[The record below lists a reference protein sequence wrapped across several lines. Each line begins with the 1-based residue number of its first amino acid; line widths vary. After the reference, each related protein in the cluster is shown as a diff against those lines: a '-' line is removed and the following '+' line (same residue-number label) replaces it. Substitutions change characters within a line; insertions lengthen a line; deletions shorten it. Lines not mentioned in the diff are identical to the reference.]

1 MVYKTD
7 APLNIRSLFYVPTN
21 SPELHGFGKLENGV
35 SLYSRKVLIQ
45 AKAENILPGWL
56 RFMKGVVDSED
67 IPLNLSRELLQDSAL
82 IKKLSSVISSKL
94 TRFFQDQMK
103 KDYVKYEK
111 FFKDFGIFIREG
123 VVSAE
128 TQEEREDIAKL
139 LRFESS
145 KEKSG
150 VQKTITQYVKDMK
163 PGQKDIFYLCIP
175 RFVQFVPT
183 NWALFMWPLLR
194 SCSLDRLVFCIFVHI
209 PFVNNEACTGCPK
222 TILPYLCGC

>member
-1 MVYKTD
+1 M
-7 APLNIRSLFYVPTN
+7 
-21 SPELHGFGKLENGV
+21 ENNV

-45 AKAENILPGWL
+45 AKAENLLPGWL

-82 IKKLSSVISSKL
+82 IKKLSSVVGSKL

-111 FFKDFGIFIREG
+111 FFKDYGIFIREG
-123 VVSAE
+123 VVSSE
-128 TQEEREDIAKL
+128 NQQEREEIAKL

-145 KEKSG
+145 KEKPG
-150 VQKTITQYVKDMK
+150 FQKTLTQYVKDMK

-175 RFVQFVPT
+175 RYVMWRVKLASPKLFWFFMIIKCSNKVQK
-183 NWALFMWPLLR
+183 
-194 SCSLDRLVFCIFVHI
+194 S
-209 PFVNNEACTGCPK
+209 
-222 TILPYLCGC
+222 

>member
-21 SPELHGFGKLENGV
+21 SPELHGFGKLESGV

-163 PGQKDIFYLCIP
+163 SGQKDIFYLCIP
-175 RFVQFVPT
+175 RFVQFVR
-183 NWALFMWPLLR
+183 AQ
-194 SCSLDRLVFCIFVHI
+194 
-209 PFVNNEACTGCPK
+209 
-222 TILPYLCGC
+222 